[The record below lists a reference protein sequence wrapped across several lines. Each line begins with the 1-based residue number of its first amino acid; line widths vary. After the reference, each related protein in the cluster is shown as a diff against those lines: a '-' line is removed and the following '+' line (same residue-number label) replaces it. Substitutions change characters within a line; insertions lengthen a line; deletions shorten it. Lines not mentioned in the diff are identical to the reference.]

1 MKFSKLVIHI
11 IVLIISLC
19 SLCSSCSDGFDGD
32 NNGAGSAI
40 FGFDSFDEAE
50 RIIGVYADLGK
61 ATDDGLLKLCLST
74 HFDLDDRHV
83 AEGFLTNA
91 YAPIDMNREGQNI
104 GDLKLNDIEFEFQ
117 DGSYVPVNITN
128 GSVEMGEKLTEI
140 SGTDINYTITS
151 STDGSTVLS
160 EDVYFPRVINASF
173 NTEGRVEDSRV
184 LLVNRDDFVLEWD
197 EDELNANGLLVV
209 VFFRNLFLGQGLPN
223 PADQNSG
230 GTIQRAI
237 LLDELGQAKIPA
249 ELFEGIP
256 ENGVATLTLVR
267 GDVKSIVD
275 FEEHT
280 FQIQVLQDQF
290 FSIGFLD

>member
-1 MKFSKLVIHI
+1 MKYNRLVLLI
-11 IVLIISLC
+11 IVLII

-32 NNGAGSAI
+32 NDGTGIEI

-50 RIIGVYADLGK
+50 RVIGVYADLGK
-61 ATDDGLLKLCLST
+61 ATDDGLLKLCLRT

-91 YAPIDMNREGQNI
+91 YAPIDMNRQGQDI
-104 GDLKLNDIEFEFQ
+104 GVLKLNDIEFEFQ

-140 SGTDINYTITS
+140 SGSEINYTITS

-173 NTEGRVEDSRV
+173 NTDGKVEDSRV
-184 LLVNRDDFVLEWD
+184 LLVSRDDFVLEWD

-209 VFFRNLFLGQGLPN
+209 VFYRNLFLDQGLPK
-223 PADQNSG
+223 PADQNSEG
-230 GTIQRAI
+230 AIQTAI

-249 ELFEGIP
+249 ELFEEIP

-275 FEEHT
+275 FEEHK
-280 FQIQVLQDQF
+280 FQLQVLQDQSF
-290 FSIGFLD
+290 RIGFLD

>member
-1 MKFSKLVIHI
+1 M
-11 IVLIISLC
+11 
-19 SLCSSCSDGFDGD
+19 
-32 NNGAGSAI
+32 
-40 FGFDSFDEAE
+40 
-50 RIIGVYADLGK
+50 
-61 ATDDGLLKLCLST
+61 
-74 HFDLDDRHV
+74 
-83 AEGFLTNA
+83 
-91 YAPIDMNREGQNI
+91 
-104 GDLKLNDIEFEFQ
+104 
-117 DGSYVPVNITN
+117 
-128 GSVEMGEKLTEI
+128 
-140 SGTDINYTITS
+140 
-151 STDGSTVLS
+151 
-160 EDVYFPRVINASF
+160 
-173 NTEGRVEDSRV
+173 
-184 LLVNRDDFVLEWD
+184 
-197 EDELNANGLLVV
+197 
-209 VFFRNLFLGQGLPN
+209 PN

>member
-1 MKFSKLVIHI
+1 M
-11 IVLIISLC
+11 
-19 SLCSSCSDGFDGD
+19 
-32 NNGAGSAI
+32 
-40 FGFDSFDEAE
+40 
-50 RIIGVYADLGK
+50 
-61 ATDDGLLKLCLST
+61 
-74 HFDLDDRHV
+74 
-83 AEGFLTNA
+83 
-91 YAPIDMNREGQNI
+91 
-104 GDLKLNDIEFEFQ
+104 
-117 DGSYVPVNITN
+117 NITN